1 MDKYDFIIV
10 GAGSAGCV
18 LADKLSA
25 SGKNKVLLIEAGP
38 DDRSFWVN
46 TPIGYGILFTHQKY
60 NWSYLS
66 EKETELNDRK
76 VFTPRGKVIGGSSS
90 INAMVYHRGHKSDYD
105 DWSKFTSEE
114 WNYKSLL
121 TYFNEYENF
130 SFNDDY
136 ISKKNKKVN
145 TLSITNPWKD
155 YHPLKKYFLDACS
168 QLQFSNSQ
176 NGYFEGDGV
185 GPYLITTKGGKR
197 HSSAKAFLNPSK
209 SRSNLTILTNSIV
222 KKINFSNKKAISVT
236 CDLQSFLGKEEKVIK
251 ASKEIIICA
260 GAINTPQLLQI
271 SGIGPKIL
279 LDKFG
284 INTVI
289 DQPNVGKHLQDHV
302 GVNYYYK
309 SKIPTLNQ
317 VLGSWPG
324 RISSALK
331 YVLFNSGAFSLSVN
345 QIGGLVKTS
354 KSEKNPN
361 VQLYLNPVTYSIRE
375 GNKRPLLKTD
385 THPGFILS
393 FNPCRPKSRGEINI
407 CSPNIYDEPKIN
419 YNYLTD
425 EADLDDIIKG
435 ARLIEQMEKTE
446 AIKSLLLEKPNTS
459 LSSMNDNEIIDDF
472 KERASTIYHP
482 SCTCRMGND
491 PKSSVVDKNLL
502 VHGINGLRVVDASIF
517 PNITS
522 ANTNAPTIM
531 VAHKASEMIN
541 SRFN

>member
-1 MDKYDFIIV
+1 MHHYDFIIV

-18 LADKLSA
+18 LADKLSS
-25 SGKNKVLLIEAGP
+25 SGKNKVLLIEAGSN
-38 DDRSFWVN
+38 DNNFWIN
-46 TPIGYGILFTHQKY
+46 TPIGYGILFTHEKY

-66 EKETELNDRK
+66 EIEPELKDRK

-105 DWSKFTSEE
+105 DWSKFTSEV

-121 TYFNEYENF
+121 PYFNEYENF

-136 ISKKNKKVN
+136 ISKNNTKVN
-145 TLSITNPWKD
+145 TLTITNPWKD

-168 QLQFSNSQ
+168 ELQFSSSQ
-176 NGYFEGDGV
+176 DGYFEGDGI
-185 GPYLITTKGGKR
+185 GPYLITTKAGKR
-197 HSSAKAFLNPSK
+197 HSSAKAFLKPSK
-209 SRSNLTILTNSIV
+209 SRTNLTILTNSTV
-222 KKINFSNKKAISVT
+222 RKINFHNKKAISVT
-236 CDLQSFLGKEEKVIK
+236 CDIKNFLSKEKRVIN
-251 ASKEIIICA
+251 AGKEIIICA

-271 SGIGPKIL
+271 SGIGPKKL
-279 LDKFG
+279 LNKFG
-284 INTVI
+284 INCVI

-317 VLGSWPG
+317 VLGSWAG
-324 RISSALK
+324 RISSGLK
-331 YVLFNSGAFSLSVN
+331 YTLFNSGEFSLSVN

-361 VQLYLNPVTYSIRE
+361 IQLYLNPVTYSIRE

-385 THPGFILS
+385 KFPGFILS

-407 CSPNIYDEPKIN
+407 CSSNIYDQPKIK
-419 YNYLTD
+419 YNYLTN
-425 EADLDDIIKG
+425 EADLDNIIKG
-435 ARLIEQMEKTE
+435 ARLIEQMERTD
-446 AIKSLLLEKPNTS
+446 AIKSLLLEKPS
-459 LSSMNDNEIIDDF
+459 IALSSMNDNEIIDDF
-472 KERASTIYHP
+472 KERASTVFHP

-502 VHGINGLRVVDASIF
+502 VHGVSSLRIVDASIF

-531 VAHKASEMIN
+531 VAHKASEIIN

>member
-1 MDKYDFIIV
+1 MHHYDFIIV

-18 LADKLSA
+18 LADKLSS
-25 SGKNKVLLIEAGP
+25 SGKNKVLLIEAGSN
-38 DDRSFWVN
+38 DNNFWIN
-46 TPIGYGILFTHQKY
+46 TPIGYGILFTHEKY

-66 EKETELNDRK
+66 EIEPELKDRK

-105 DWSKFTSEE
+105 DWSKFTSEV

-121 TYFNEYENF
+121 PYFNEYENF

-136 ISKKNKKVN
+136 ISKNNTKVN
-145 TLSITNPWKD
+145 TLTITNPWKD

-168 QLQFSNSQ
+168 ELQFSSSQ
-176 NGYFEGDGV
+176 DGYFEGDGI
-185 GPYLITTKGGKR
+185 GPYLITTKAGKR
-197 HSSAKAFLNPSK
+197 HSSAKAFLKPSK
-209 SRSNLTILTNSIV
+209 SRTNLTILTNSTV
-222 KKINFSNKKAISVT
+222 RKINFHNKKAISVT
-236 CDLQSFLGKEEKVIK
+236 CDIKNLLSKEEKVIN
-251 ASKEIIICA
+251 AGKEIIICA

-271 SGIGPKIL
+271 SGIGPKKL
-279 LDKFG
+279 LNKFG
-284 INTVI
+284 INCVI

-317 VLGSWPG
+317 VLGSWAG
-324 RISSALK
+324 RISSGLK
-331 YVLFNSGAFSLSVN
+331 YTLFNSGEFSLSVN

-361 VQLYLNPVTYSIRE
+361 IQLYLNPVTYSIRE

-385 THPGFILS
+385 KFPGFILS

-407 CSPNIYDEPKIN
+407 CSSNIYDQPKIK
-419 YNYLTD
+419 YNYLAN
-425 EADLDDIIKG
+425 EADLDNIIKG
-435 ARLIEQMEKTE
+435 ARLIEQMERTD
-446 AIKSLLLEKPNTS
+446 AIKSLLLEKPS
-459 LSSMNDNEIIDDF
+459 IALSSMNDNEIIDDF
-472 KERASTIYHP
+472 KERASTVFHP

-502 VHGINGLRVVDASIF
+502 VHGVSSLRIVDASIF

-531 VAHKASEMIN
+531 VAHKASEIIN

>member
-1 MDKYDFIIV
+1 MHHYDFIIV

-18 LADKLSA
+18 LADKLSS
-25 SGKNKVLLIEAGP
+25 SGKNKVLLIEAGSN
-38 DDRSFWVN
+38 DNNIWIN
-46 TPIGYGILFTHQKY
+46 TPIGYGILFTHEKY

-66 EKETELNDRK
+66 EIEPELKDRK

-105 DWSKFTSEE
+105 DWSKFTSEV

-121 TYFNEYENF
+121 PYFNEYENF

-136 ISKKNKKVN
+136 ISKNNTKVN
-145 TLSITNPWKD
+145 TLTITNPWKD

-168 QLQFSNSQ
+168 ELQFSSSQ
-176 NGYFEGDGV
+176 DGYFEGDGI
-185 GPYLITTKGGKR
+185 GPYLITTKAGKR
-197 HSSAKAFLNPSK
+197 HSSAKAFLKPSK
-209 SRSNLTILTNSIV
+209 SRTNLTILTNSTV
-222 KKINFSNKKAISVT
+222 RKINFHNKKAISVT
-236 CDLQSFLGKEEKVIK
+236 CDIKNLLSKEEKVIN
-251 ASKEIIICA
+251 AGKEIIICA

-271 SGIGPKIL
+271 SGIGPKKL
-279 LDKFG
+279 LNKFG
-284 INTVI
+284 INCVI

-361 VQLYLNPVTYSIRE
+361 IQLYLNPVTYSIRE

-385 THPGFILS
+385 KFPGFILS

-407 CSPNIYDEPKIN
+407 CSSNIYDQPKIK
-419 YNYLTD
+419 YNYLTN
-425 EADLDDIIKG
+425 EADLDNIIKG
-435 ARLIEQMEKTE
+435 ARLIEQMERTD
-446 AIKSLLLEKPNTS
+446 AIKSLLLEKPS
-459 LSSMNDNEIIDDF
+459 IALSSMNDNEIIDDF
-472 KERASTIYHP
+472 KERASTVFHP

-502 VHGINGLRVVDASIF
+502 VHGVSSLRIVDASIF

-541 SRFN
+541 SRLN

>member
-1 MDKYDFIIV
+1 MHHYDFIIV

-18 LADKLSA
+18 LADKLSS
-25 SGKNKVLLIEAGP
+25 SGKNKVLLIEAGSN
-38 DDRSFWVN
+38 DNNFWIN
-46 TPIGYGILFTHQKY
+46 TPIGYGILFTHEKY

-66 EKETELNDRK
+66 EIEPELKDRK

-105 DWSKFTSEE
+105 EWSKFTSEV

-121 TYFNEYENF
+121 PYFNEYENF

-136 ISKKNKKVN
+136 ISQNNTKVN
-145 TLSITNPWKD
+145 TLTITNPWKD

-168 QLQFSNSQ
+168 ELQFSSSQ
-176 NGYFEGDGV
+176 DGYFEGDGI
-185 GPYLITTKGGKR
+185 GPYLITTKAGKR
-197 HSSAKAFLNPSK
+197 HSSAKAFLKPSK
-209 SRSNLTILTNSIV
+209 SRTNLTILTNSTV
-222 KKINFSNKKAISVT
+222 RKINFHNKKAISVT
-236 CDLQSFLGKEEKVIK
+236 CDIKNLLSKEEKVIN
-251 ASKEIIICA
+251 AGKEIIICA

-271 SGIGPKIL
+271 SGIGPKKL
-279 LDKFG
+279 LNKFG
-284 INTVI
+284 INCVI

-317 VLGSWPG
+317 VLGSWAG
-324 RISSALK
+324 RISSGLK
-331 YVLFNSGAFSLSVN
+331 YTLFNSGEFSLSVN

-361 VQLYLNPVTYSIRE
+361 IQLYLNPVTYSIRE

-385 THPGFILS
+385 KFPGFILS

-407 CSPNIYDEPKIN
+407 CSSNIYDQPKIK
-419 YNYLTD
+419 YNYLTN
-425 EADLDDIIKG
+425 EADLDNIIKG
-435 ARLIEQMEKTE
+435 ARLIEQMERTD
-446 AIKSLLLEKPNTS
+446 AIKSLLLEKPS
-459 LSSMNDNEIIDDF
+459 IALSSMNDNEIIDDF
-472 KERASTIYHP
+472 KERASTVFHP

-502 VHGINGLRVVDASIF
+502 VHGVSSLRIVDASIF

-531 VAHKASEMIN
+531 VAHKASEIIN

>member
-1 MDKYDFIIV
+1 MHHYDFIIV

-18 LADKLSA
+18 LADKLSS
-25 SGKNKVLLIEAGP
+25 SGKNKVLLIEAGSN
-38 DDRSFWVN
+38 DNNFWIN
-46 TPIGYGILFTHQKY
+46 TPIGYGILFTHEKY

-66 EKETELNDRK
+66 EIEPELKDRK

-121 TYFNEYENF
+121 PYFNEYENF

-136 ISKKNKKVN
+136 ISKNNTKVN
-145 TLSITNPWKD
+145 TLTITNPWKD

-168 QLQFSNSQ
+168 ELQFSSSQ
-176 NGYFEGDGV
+176 DGYFEGDGI
-185 GPYLITTKGGKR
+185 GPYLITTKAGKR
-197 HSSAKAFLNPSK
+197 HSSAKAFLKPSK
-209 SRSNLTILTNSIV
+209 SRTNLTILTNSTV
-222 KKINFSNKKAISVT
+222 RKINFHNKKAISVT
-236 CDLQSFLGKEEKVIK
+236 CDIKNLLSKEEKVIN
-251 ASKEIIICA
+251 AGKEIIICA

-271 SGIGPKIL
+271 SGIGPKKL
-279 LDKFG
+279 LNKFG
-284 INTVI
+284 INCVI

-317 VLGSWPG
+317 VLGSWAG
-324 RISSALK
+324 RISSGLK
-331 YVLFNSGAFSLSVN
+331 YTLFNSGEFSLSVN

-361 VQLYLNPVTYSIRE
+361 IQLYLNPVTYSIRE

-385 THPGFILS
+385 KFPGFILS

-407 CSPNIYDEPKIN
+407 CSSNIYDQPKIK
-419 YNYLTD
+419 YNYLTN
-425 EADLDDIIKG
+425 EADLDNIIKG
-435 ARLIEQMEKTE
+435 ARLIEQMERTD
-446 AIKSLLLEKPNTS
+446 AIKSLLLEKPS
-459 LSSMNDNEIIDDF
+459 IALSSMNDNEIIDDF
-472 KERASTIYHP
+472 KERASTVFHP

-502 VHGINGLRVVDASIF
+502 VHGVSSLRIVDASIF

-531 VAHKASEMIN
+531 VAHKASEIIN

>member
-1 MDKYDFIIV
+1 MHHYDFIIV

-18 LADKLSA
+18 LADKLSS
-25 SGKNKVLLIEAGP
+25 SGKNKVLLIEAGSN
-38 DDRSFWVN
+38 DNNFWIN
-46 TPIGYGILFTHQKY
+46 TPIGYGILFTHEKY

-66 EKETELNDRK
+66 EIEPELKDRK

-105 DWSKFTSEE
+105 DWSKFTSEV

-121 TYFNEYENF
+121 PYFNEYENF

-136 ISKKNKKVN
+136 ISKNNTKVN
-145 TLSITNPWKD
+145 TLTITNPWKY

-168 QLQFSNSQ
+168 ELQFSSSQ
-176 NGYFEGDGV
+176 DGYFEGDGI
-185 GPYLITTKGGKR
+185 GPYLITTKAGKR
-197 HSSAKAFLNPSK
+197 HSSAKAFLKPSK
-209 SRSNLTILTNSIV
+209 SRTNLTILTNSTV
-222 KKINFSNKKAISVT
+222 RKINFHNKKAISVT
-236 CDLQSFLGKEEKVIK
+236 CDIKNLLSKEEKVIN
-251 ASKEIIICA
+251 AGKEIIICA

-271 SGIGPKIL
+271 SGIGPKKL
-279 LDKFG
+279 LNKFG
-284 INTVI
+284 INCVI

-317 VLGSWPG
+317 VLGSWAG
-324 RISSALK
+324 RISSGLK
-331 YVLFNSGAFSLSVN
+331 YTLFNSGEFSLSVN

-361 VQLYLNPVTYSIRE
+361 IQLYLNPVTYSIRE

-385 THPGFILS
+385 KFPGFILS

-407 CSPNIYDEPKIN
+407 CSSNIYDQPKIK
-419 YNYLTD
+419 YNYLTN
-425 EADLDDIIKG
+425 EADLDNIIKG
-435 ARLIEQMEKTE
+435 ARLIEQMERTD
-446 AIKSLLLEKPNTS
+446 AIKSLLLEKPS
-459 LSSMNDNEIIDDF
+459 IALSSMNDNEIIDDF
-472 KERASTIYHP
+472 KERASTVFHP

-502 VHGINGLRVVDASIF
+502 VHGVSSLRIVDASIF

-531 VAHKASEMIN
+531 VAHKASEIIN

>member
-1 MDKYDFIIV
+1 MHHYDFIIV

-18 LADKLSA
+18 LADKLSS
-25 SGKNKVLLIEAGP
+25 SGKNKVLLIEAGSN
-38 DDRSFWVN
+38 DNNFWIN
-46 TPIGYGILFTHQKY
+46 TPIGYGILFTHEKY

-66 EKETELNDRK
+66 EIEPELKDRK

-105 DWSKFTSEE
+105 DWSKFTSEV

-121 TYFNEYENF
+121 PYFNEYENF

-136 ISKKNKKVN
+136 ISKNNTKVN
-145 TLSITNPWKD
+145 TLTITNPWKD

-168 QLQFSNSQ
+168 ELQFSSSQ
-176 NGYFEGDGV
+176 DGYFEGDGI
-185 GPYLITTKGGKR
+185 GPYLITTKAGKR
-197 HSSAKAFLNPSK
+197 HSSAKAFLKPSK
-209 SRSNLTILTNSIV
+209 SRTNLTILTNSTV
-222 KKINFSNKKAISVT
+222 RKINFHNKKAISVT
-236 CDLQSFLGKEEKVIK
+236 CDIKNLLSKEEKVIN
-251 ASKEIIICA
+251 AGKEIIICA

-271 SGIGPKIL
+271 SGIGPKKL
-279 LDKFG
+279 LNKFG
-284 INTVI
+284 INCVI

-317 VLGSWPG
+317 VLGSWAG
-324 RISSALK
+324 RISSGLK
-331 YVLFNSGAFSLSVN
+331 YTLFNSGEFSLSVN

-361 VQLYLNPVTYSIRE
+361 IQLYLNPVTYSIRE

-385 THPGFILS
+385 KFPGFILS

-407 CSPNIYDEPKIN
+407 CSSNIYDQPKIK
-419 YNYLTD
+419 YNYLTN
-425 EADLDDIIKG
+425 EADLDNIIKG
-435 ARLIEQMEKTE
+435 ARLIEQMERTD
-446 AIKSLLLEKPNTS
+446 AIKSLLLEKPS
-459 LSSMNDNEIIDDF
+459 IALSSMNDNEIIDDF
-472 KERASTIYHP
+472 KERASTVFHP

-502 VHGINGLRVVDASIF
+502 VHGVSSLRIVDASIF

-531 VAHKASEMIN
+531 VAHKASEIIN

>member
-1 MDKYDFIIV
+1 MHHYDFIIV

-18 LADKLSA
+18 LADKLSS
-25 SGKNKVLLIEAGP
+25 SGKNKVLLIEAGSN
-38 DDRSFWVN
+38 DNNFWIN
-46 TPIGYGILFTHQKY
+46 TPIGYGILFTHEKY

-66 EKETELNDRK
+66 EIEPELKYRK
-76 VFTPRGKVIGGSSS
+76 VYTPRGKVIGGSSS

-121 TYFNEYENF
+121 PYFNEYENF

-136 ISKKNKKVN
+136 ISKNNTKVN
-145 TLSITNPWKD
+145 TLTITNPWKD

-168 QLQFSNSQ
+168 ELQFSSSQ
-176 NGYFEGDGV
+176 DGYFEGDGI
-185 GPYLITTKGGKR
+185 GPYLITTKAGKR
-197 HSSAKAFLNPSK
+197 HSSAKAFLKPSK
-209 SRSNLTILTNSIV
+209 SRTNLTILTNSTV
-222 KKINFSNKKAISVT
+222 RKINFYNKKAISVT
-236 CDLQSFLGKEEKVIK
+236 CDIKNFLSKEEKVIN
-251 ASKEIIICA
+251 AGKEIIICA

-271 SGIGPKIL
+271 SGIGPKKL
-279 LDKFG
+279 LNKFG
-284 INTVI
+284 INCVI

-317 VLGSWPG
+317 VLGSWSG

-361 VQLYLNPVTYSIRE
+361 IQLYLNPVTYSIRE

-385 THPGFILS
+385 KFPGFILS

-407 CSPNIYDEPKIN
+407 CSSNIYDQPKIK
-419 YNYLTD
+419 YNYLTN
-425 EADLDDIIKG
+425 EADLDNIIKG
-435 ARLIEQMEKTE
+435 ARLIEQMERTD
-446 AIKSLLLEKPNTS
+446 AIKSLLLEKPS
-459 LSSMNDNEIIDDF
+459 IALSSMNDNEIIDDF
-472 KERASTIYHP
+472 KERASTVFHP

-502 VHGINGLRVVDASIF
+502 VHGVSSLRIVDASIF

-531 VAHKASEMIN
+531 VAHKASEIIN

>member
-1 MDKYDFIIV
+1 MHHYDFIIV

-18 LADKLSA
+18 LADKLSS
-25 SGKNKVLLIEAGP
+25 SGKNKVLLIEAGSN
-38 DDRSFWVN
+38 DNNFWIN
-46 TPIGYGILFTHQKY
+46 TPIGYGILFTHEKY

-66 EKETELNDRK
+66 EIEPELKDRK

-105 DWSKFTSEE
+105 DWSKFTSEV

-121 TYFNEYENF
+121 PYFNEYENF

-136 ISKKNKKVN
+136 ISQNNTKVN
-145 TLSITNPWKD
+145 TLTITNPWKD

-168 QLQFSNSQ
+168 ELQFSSSQ
-176 NGYFEGDGV
+176 DGYFEGDGI
-185 GPYLITTKGGKR
+185 GPYLITTKAGKR
-197 HSSAKAFLNPSK
+197 HSSAKAFLKPSK
-209 SRSNLTILTNSIV
+209 SRTNLTILTNSTV
-222 KKINFSNKKAISVT
+222 RKINFHNKKAISVT
-236 CDLQSFLGKEEKVIK
+236 CDIKNLLSKEEKVIN
-251 ASKEIIICA
+251 AGKEIIICA

-271 SGIGPKIL
+271 SGIGPKKL
-279 LDKFG
+279 LNKFG
-284 INTVI
+284 INCVI

-317 VLGSWPG
+317 VLGSWAG
-324 RISSALK
+324 RISSGLK
-331 YVLFNSGAFSLSVN
+331 YTLFNSGEFSLSVN

-361 VQLYLNPVTYSIRE
+361 IQLYLNPVTYSIRE

-385 THPGFILS
+385 KFPGFILS

-407 CSPNIYDEPKIN
+407 CSSNIYDQPKIK
-419 YNYLTD
+419 YNYLTN
-425 EADLDDIIKG
+425 EADLDNIIKG
-435 ARLIEQMEKTE
+435 ARLIEQMERTD
-446 AIKSLLLEKPNTS
+446 AIKSLLLEKPS
-459 LSSMNDNEIIDDF
+459 IALSSMNDNEIIDDF
-472 KERASTIYHP
+472 KERASTVFHP

-502 VHGINGLRVVDASIF
+502 VHGVSSLRIVDASIF

-531 VAHKASEMIN
+531 VAHKASEIIN